1 MSKFSLYL
9 LKLFLKNLAVVSL
22 FVMILLWLSSA
33 YGNLNIL
40 DGYDYSAV
48 DFIVVGIY
56 STILGINPIIPIII
70 SVSIIVT
77 MIILMRS
84 NELLAYMVIG
94 GSLARLSIP
103 LVLIGVVISSF
114 MLFMDYKAV
123 PEVRE
128 VRENML
134 KTMRDMP
141 VSNNASGFYD
151 TWFLDKNQ
159 VITHISLV
167 SISEKTIYGVDEYIL
182 DKNGRISNINKTEK
196 LVKED
201 DKWVAYNT
209 QQMSILSNPPEIK
222 HIDRNVLNDDS
233 WDRLISISTSDIRA
247 YTPTELYTLIQ
258 LFREKGINTDTLEL
272 NLYYKFA
279 YAVSVIVLI
288 ILLYPISIN
297 FSINYS
303 IVKNASL
310 TFSISLVFILVQ
322 HSSRSLGSSGIIPPI
337 AATFGPI
344 IIFLCI
350 GIFLIYYRS
359 LAK

>member
-1 MSKFSLYL
+1 VNKFSWYL
-9 LKLFLKNLAVVSL
+9 LKLFLKNLTIVSL
-22 FVMILLWLSSA
+22 FVIMLQWLSSA

-40 DGYDYSAV
+40 EGYKYSAV
-48 DFIVVGIY
+48 DFIVVATYGIV
-56 STILGINPIIPIII
+56 LGINQLVPMIVA
-70 SVSIIVT
+70 VSIIIT

-94 GSLARLSIP
+94 GSLGRLSIP
-103 LVLIGVVISSF
+103 LILVGIVLSSF
-114 MLFMDYKAV
+114 MIFMEYKAI
-123 PEVRE
+123 PEVRV

-134 KTMRDMP
+134 NTMRDMP
-141 VSNNASGFYD
+141 VSNNASGFY
-151 TWFLDKNQ
+151 NQ

-167 SISEKTIYGVDEYIL
+167 SISEKKIYGVDEYIP
-182 DKNGRISNINKTEK
+182 DKNGKIAYINKMEK

-201 DKWVAYNT
+201 DKWVAYNI

-222 HIDRNVLNDDS
+222 YIDKNVLNDNS
-233 WDRLISISTSDIRA
+233 WDRLISISTGDTRV

-258 LFREKGINTDTLEL
+258 LFSEKGINTDTLEL

-297 FSINYS
+297 FSRNYS
-303 IVKNASL
+303 IVKNASI
-310 TFSISLVFILVQ
+310 TFSISLIFILVQ
-322 HSSRSLGSSGIIPPI
+322 HSSRSLGSSGILPPI

-344 IIFLCI
+344 VV
-350 GIFLIYYRS
+350 FLIYYRS

>member
-1 MSKFSLYL
+1 
-9 LKLFLKNLAVVSL
+9 
-22 FVMILLWLSSA
+22 
-33 YGNLNIL
+33 
-40 DGYDYSAV
+40 
-48 DFIVVGIY
+48 
-56 STILGINPIIPIII
+56 
-70 SVSIIVT
+70 
-77 MIILMRS
+77 
-84 NELLAYMVIG
+84 
-94 GSLARLSIP
+94 
-103 LVLIGVVISSF
+103 
-114 MLFMDYKAV
+114 
-123 PEVRE
+123 
-128 VRENML
+128 
-134 KTMRDMP
+134 
-141 VSNNASGFYD
+141 
-151 TWFLDKNQ
+151 
-159 VITHISLV
+159 
-167 SISEKTIYGVDEYIL
+167 
-182 DKNGRISNINKTEK
+182 
-196 LVKED
+196 
-201 DKWVAYNT
+201 
-209 QQMSILSNPPEIK
+209 MSILSNPPEIK

-247 YTPTELYTLIQ
+247 YTTTELYTLIQ

-297 FSINYS
+297 FSRNYS

>member
-1 MSKFSLYL
+1 MNKFSLYL
-9 LKLFLKNLAVVSL
+9 LKLFLKNLAIVSL
-22 FVMILLWLSSA
+22 FVIMLQWLSSA
-33 YGNLNIL
+33 YGNINIL
-40 DGYDYSAV
+40 EGYKYSAV
-48 DFIVVGIY
+48 DFIVVASYGIV
-56 STILGINPIIPIII
+56 LGINQLVPMIVA
-70 SVSIIVT
+70 VSIIIT

-94 GSLARLSIP
+94 GSLGRLSAP
-103 LVLIGVVISSF
+103 LIFIGVIISSF
-114 MLFMDYKAV
+114 MVFMEYKAI
-123 PEVRE
+123 PEVR
-128 VRENML
+128 VIRENML
-134 KTMRDMP
+134 NIMRDMP
-141 VSNNASGFYD
+141 VSNNASGFYN

-167 SISEKTIYGVDEYIL
+167 SISEKTIYGVDEYIP
-182 DKNGRISNINKTEK
+182 DKNGKITYINKMEK
-196 LVKED
+196 LVKEGD
-201 DKWVAYNT
+201 IWVAYNIK
-209 QQMSILSNPPEIK
+209 QMNILSNPPEIEY
-222 HIDRNVLNDDS
+222 IDKNVLNDNS
-233 WDRLISISTSDIRA
+233 WDRLISISTGDTRV
-247 YTPTELYTLIQ
+247 YTPAELNTLIQ

-297 FSINYS
+297 FSRNYS
-303 IVKNASL
+303 IVKNASI
-310 TFSISLVFILVQ
+310 TFSISLIFILVQ

-344 IIFLCI
+344 VVFLCI

>member
-141 VSNNASGFYD
+141 VSNN
-151 TWFLDKNQ
+151 
-159 VITHISLV
+159 
-167 SISEKTIYGVDEYIL
+167 
-182 DKNGRISNINKTEK
+182 
-196 LVKED
+196 
-201 DKWVAYNT
+201 T

-297 FSINYS
+297 FSRNYS

>member
-1 MSKFSLYL
+1 MNKFSWYL
-9 LKLFLKNLAVVSL
+9 LKLFLKNLTIVSL
-22 FVMILLWLSSA
+22 FVIMLQWLSSA

-40 DGYDYSAV
+40 EGYKYSAV
-48 DFIVVGIY
+48 DFIVVATYGIV
-56 STILGINPIIPIII
+56 LGINQLVPMIVA
-70 SVSIIVT
+70 VSIIIT

-94 GSLARLSIP
+94 GSLGRLSIP
-103 LVLIGVVISSF
+103 LILVGIVLSSF
-114 MLFMDYKAV
+114 MIFMEYKAI
-123 PEVRE
+123 PEVRV

-134 KTMRDMP
+134 NTMRDMP
-141 VSNNASGFYD
+141 VSNKASGFYN

-167 SISEKTIYGVDEYIL
+167 SISEKTIYGVDEYIP
-182 DKNGRISNINKTEK
+182 DKNGKIAYINKMEK

-201 DKWVAYNT
+201 DKWVAYNI

-222 HIDRNVLNDDS
+222 YIDKNVLNDNS
-233 WDRLISISTSDIRA
+233 WDRLISISTGDTRV

-258 LFREKGINTDTLEL
+258 LFSEKGINTDTLEL

-297 FSINYS
+297 FSRNYS
-303 IVKNASL
+303 IVKNASI

-322 HSSRSLGSSGIIPPI
+322 HSSRSLGSSGILPPI

-344 IIFLCI
+344 VVFLCI